1 MWFDTKLSVWRSLVG
16 PDGNRQKKL
25 STFSVKAMAE
35 HDGKLALLYPCYK
48 LENDLTF
55 TRSFQCELV
64 SLHRAGDRICGTS
77 DWFGVVGTVPLS
89 FPFLHFLAVSN

>member
-16 PDGNRQKKL
+16 PDGNRLKKL

-77 DWFGVVGTVPLS
+77 NWFGVVGTVPLS